1 MNETPAEYL
10 RFVGEAKG
18 LRGAELYKQI
28 GEVLEKTKLTAMRN
42 RRISALSKG
51 YKQRVGIAQALLGD
65 TRVII
70 LDEPT
75 VGLDPLQI
83 IEIRDLIRELGK
95 EHTVI
100 FSSHILSEVQTICE
114 KVLIISRGKLV
125 AFDEPENL
133 EKSLTAPG
141 EITLTAEAEPEEVE
155 ALLEETGAVSGMDV
169 KKEENGYARA
179 VLRTSEE
186 DIYAVSRSIFL
197 KFAES
202 GKVLL
207 ELGLKKADLEDIFI
221 ELTENGDREVPSDG
235 EAEAENGQKTES
247 GRETDSREE
256 DSEEKGGKRAVIAV
270 FKHEIRNYFHTMTA
284 YVFGAFL
291 LAFTGMGATFVTF
304 SCGQ

>member
-1 MNETPAEYL
+1 
-10 RFVGEAKG
+10 
-18 LRGAELYKQI
+18 
-28 GEVLEKTKLTAMRN
+28 MRN

-65 TRVII
+65 PRVII

-256 DSEEKGGKRAVIAV
+256 DSEEMGGN
-270 FKHEIRNYFHTMTA
+270 EP
-284 YVFGAFL
+284 
-291 LAFTGMGATFVTF
+291 
-304 SCGQ
+304 